1 MTFSP
6 WRLPHLFFTSDF
18 YFWPKRLK
26 LTWADWNYE
35 LAFLFT
41 IPKTLSFEGQNQFL
55 DEQLSLITIII
66 IIRDEIMTSK
76 MNFEG
81 VDETECD

>member
-1 MTFSP
+1 MYLIT
-6 WRLPHLFFTSDF
+6 PHIFFTSDF
-18 YFWPKRLK
+18 CFCEKIKNLM
-26 LTWADWNYE
+26 WADWNYE

-41 IPKTLSFEGQNQFL
+41 IPKTLSFEGQNHFL
-55 DEQLSLITIII
+55 DGQLSLITVIIV
-66 IIRDEIMTSK
+66 IRDEIMTSK